1 MHFNKIYE
9 TFTQKINLKDKAL
22 NKCINSILI
31 KNFAKLVSNMSKN
44 ITNKD
49 FTYTMKTV
57 SEVLKKFI
65 KLQEYLQEQLSEI
78 SANFE
83 KEDQN
88 ER

>member
-1 MHFNKIYE
+1 
-9 TFTQKINLKDKAL
+9 
-22 NKCINSILI
+22 
-31 KNFAKLVSNMSKN
+31 
-44 ITNKD
+44 
-49 FTYTMKTV
+49 MKTV